1 MGFWPLPAHS
11 KLAILVD
18 KHYYLLKRALRDPQT
33 GIQKQGRGVY
43 IIFDEE
49 EALVVQPTDI
59 FVRIG
64 LELVCLFKN
73 L

>member
-11 KLAILVD
+11 KLAVLAD

-33 GIQKQGRGVY
+33 GIQKQGRHVY
-43 IIFDEE
+43 LIFDDE
-49 EALVVQPTDI
+49 EALVVQPTNV
-59 FVRIG
+59 FLCLG
-64 LELVCLFKN
+64 LELVWLFKN